1 MGDDEKTHTNAGAD
15 GALTL
20 AVDVG
25 ASHVKGAVLDSDANM
40 ITERRKLDS
49 PEDAESG
56 ELLEVI
62 CRLAEPFDRY
72 DRVSVAFPGLV
83 RRGIVYA
90 APLVSGGHIRRFD
103 LAGSLGERLARPVRV
118 LNDAEMQGLGA
129 ITGAGVEVAITL
141 GTGLGSAVFLDG
153 GLGPML
159 QFLPSPHKKK
169 KKQLLGGPYGDVALE
184 EVGRKKW
191 NKRIKRLIHALRTAT
206 NFDHLYIGGGNSD
219 LVDLDLPD
227 DVSIITNRAAL
238 VGGVRMWEWEMP
250 W

>member
-1 MGDDEKTHTNAGAD
+1 MGDDENNHTHAGAD

-20 AVDVG
+20 SIDIG
-25 ASHVKGAVLDSDANM
+25 ASHLKAGILDRDANLVS
-40 ITERRKLDS
+40 EHRKIDS
-49 PEDAESG
+49 PEDAEAG
-56 ELLEVI
+56 ELVEAIFQLI
-62 CRLAEPFDRY
+62 EPFEQY
-72 DRVSVAFPGLV
+72 DRASVAFPGLV

-103 LAGSLGERLARPVRV
+103 LAGTLGERLARPVRV
-118 LNDAEMQGLGA
+118 LNDAELQGLGA

-141 GTGLGSAVFLDG
+141 GSGLGSAVFLDG

-159 QFLPSPHKKK
+159 QFLPSPHRKKK
-169 KKQLLGGPYGDVALE
+169 KYLVGGPYGDAALE
-184 EVGRKKW
+184 EVGKKKW
-191 NKRIKRLIHALRTAT
+191 NKRVKRLIAALRRST

-238 VGGVRMWEWEMP
+238 TGGVRLWEWEMA